1 MPTRDERREAA
12 AKNLA
17 LMRGAFASE
26 TKATVEAAKIY
37 ENGEGRELPV
47 AEAEG
52 ETTTS
57 VTTDFAPKA
66 VFGAQGKI
74 VVVDPCSF
82 TRPGGAY
89 EDGSFGPEQ
98 ILCAES
104 NLYPALCACKELYHS
119 KNRGYSSGMLFTDRA
134 LYLPDVAFV
143 RDGTIRRA
151 DVLAIPEPI
160 RTRALENHRSE
171 RECEHALASRIESLL
186 RIAAENGCTVRLTED
201 VEEGARD
208 ADVIYTDIWVS
219 MGEPDE
225 VWDSR
230 IKLLKKYQV
239 NRDVMKLAKPEALF
253 MHCLPSFHDTKTT
266 IGAQIAEKFGITEME
281 VTDEVFESEQSVVF
295 DEAENR
301 MHTIKAVIYAT
312 LC

>member
-17 LMRGAFASE
+17 LMRWAFASE

-66 VFGAQGKI
+66 VFGAQGKV

-104 NLYPALCACKELYHS
+104 NLYPALCACKDLYHS

-151 DVLAIPEPI
+151 DVLAIPEPN
-160 RTRALENHRSE
+160 RTHALENHRSE
-171 RECEHALASRIESLL
+171 REVETALRARVEALL
-186 RIAAENGCTVRLTED
+186 RIAAANGAETLIVGAFGAGPQGFDPEVVIELFRSWIAAHPGAIGHIMFAVPRAVFAPFED
-201 VEEGARD
+201 AFGEECEPEPVVAAPAEVEED
-208 ADVIYTDIWVS
+208 
-219 MGEPDE
+219 DE
-225 VWDSR
+225 DDFDPND
-230 IKLLKKYQV
+230 L
-239 NRDVMKLAKPEALF
+239 PE
-253 MHCLPSFHDTKTT
+253 
-266 IGAQIAEKFGITEME
+266 GIT
-281 VTDEVFESEQSVVF
+281 FRS
-295 DEAENR
+295 
-301 MHTIKAVIYAT
+301 
-312 LC
+312 

>member
-26 TKATVEAAKIY
+26 TKATVEAARVY

-47 AEAEG
+47 AEGDG
-52 ETTTS
+52 ETATS

-66 VFGAQGKI
+66 VFSAQGKV

-104 NLYPALCACKELYHS
+104 NLYPALRSCKELYHD
-119 KNRGYSSGMLFTDRA
+119 KNRGYSCGMLFTDRA

-151 DVLAIPEPI
+151 DVLAIPEPV
-160 RTRALENHRSE
+160 RARAIENHRSE
-171 RECEHALASRIESLL
+171 RECEHTLADRIEALL
-186 RIAAENGCTVRLTED
+186 RIAAANGAETLV
-201 VEEGARD
+201 VGAFGCRK
-208 ADVIYTDIWVS
+208 AS
-219 MGEPDE
+219 PPSCRFHC
-225 VWDSR
+225 SR
-230 IKLLKKYQV
+230 HGSRPIPGPSRTSRSPCRARASTPSTPLLARRRPLSLKLCRQLSPT
-239 NRDVMKLAKPEALF
+239 RTP
-253 MHCLPSFHDTKTT
+253 KTT
-266 IGAQIAEKFGITEME
+266 STSTPPISPRE
-281 VTDEVFESEQSVVF
+281 
-295 DEAENR
+295 
-301 MHTIKAVIYAT
+301 
-312 LC
+312 

>member
-26 TKATVEAAKIY
+26 TKATVEAARVY

-47 AEAEG
+47 AEGDG
-52 ETTTS
+52 ETATS

-66 VFGAQGKI
+66 VFSAQGKV

-104 NLYPALCACKELYHS
+104 NLYPALRSCKELYHD
-119 KNRGYSSGMLFTDRA
+119 KNRGYSCGMLFTDRA

-151 DVLAIPEPI
+151 DVLAIPEPV
-160 RTRALENHRSE
+160 RARAIENHRSE
-171 RECEHALASRIESLL
+171 RECEHTLTDRIEALL
-186 RIAAENGCTVRLTED
+186 RIAAANGAETLVVGAFGCGPQGFAPELPISLFKAWIEAHSGAIAHITFAVPRASFDAFDAAFGEKKAPEPEVVPTAVADED
-201 VEEGARD
+201 AEED
-208 ADVIYTDIWVS
+208 FDFDPAD
-219 MGEPDE
+219 
-225 VWDSR
+225 
-230 IKLLKKYQV
+230 L
-239 NRDVMKLAKPEALF
+239 PE
-253 MHCLPSFHDTKTT
+253 
-266 IGAQIAEKFGITEME
+266 G
-281 VTDEVFESEQSVVF
+281 VTLR
-295 DEAENR
+295 A
-301 MHTIKAVIYAT
+301 
-312 LC
+312 

>member
-66 VFGAQGKI
+66 VFGAQGKV

-89 EDGSFGPEQ
+89 EDGGFGPEQ
-98 ILCAES
+98 ILCTES

-151 DVLAIPEPI
+151 DVLAIPEPN
-160 RTRALENHRSE
+160 RTHALENHRSE
-171 RECEHALASRIESLL
+171 REVETALRARVEALL
-186 RIAAENGCTVRLTED
+186 RIAAANGAETLIVGAFGAGPQGFDAEVVIELFRVWIAAHPGAIGHITFAVPRAVLAPFEDAFGEEREPEPVVVAPTEA
-201 VEEGARD
+201 EED
-208 ADVIYTDIWVS
+208 
-219 MGEPDE
+219 DE
-225 VWDSR
+225 DDFDPND
-230 IKLLKKYQV
+230 L
-239 NRDVMKLAKPEALF
+239 PE
-253 MHCLPSFHDTKTT
+253 
-266 IGAQIAEKFGITEME
+266 GIT
-281 VTDEVFESEQSVVF
+281 FRS
-295 DEAENR
+295 
-301 MHTIKAVIYAT
+301 
-312 LC
+312 

>member
-26 TKATVEAAKIY
+26 TKATVEAARVY

-47 AEAEG
+47 AEGEG
-52 ETTTS
+52 ETATS

-66 VFGAQGKI
+66 VFGAQGKV

-104 NLYPALCACKELYHS
+104 NLYPALCACKDLYHS

-160 RTRALENHRSE
+160 RARALENHRSE

-186 RIAAENGCTVRLTED
+186 LIAAESGCETLVVGAFGCGPQGFAPELPISLFKAWIEAHPGAIGRIVFAVPRASFAAFDAAFGEKKEPEPSATPAPEGDSEED
-201 VEEGARD
+201 EFDFDPADLPEG
-208 ADVIYTDIWVS
+208 
-219 MGEPDE
+219 
-225 VWDSR
+225 
-230 IKLLKKYQV
+230 
-239 NRDVMKLAKPEALF
+239 
-253 MHCLPSFHDTKTT
+253 
-266 IGAQIAEKFGITEME
+266 
-281 VTDEVFESEQSVVF
+281 VTLR
-295 DEAENR
+295 A
-301 MHTIKAVIYAT
+301 
-312 LC
+312 

>member
-1 MPTRDERREAA
+1 MSTRDERRDAA

-26 TKATVEAAKIY
+26 TKATVEAARVY

-89 EDGSFGPEQ
+89 EDESFGPEQ

-104 NLYPALCACKELYHS
+104 NLYPALCACKDLYHS

-143 RDGTIRRA
+143 SDGTIRRA
-151 DVLAIPEPI
+151 DVLAIPEPV
-160 RTRALENHRSE
+160 RARAIENHRSE

-186 RIAAENGCTVRLTED
+186 RIAAENGCETLVVGAFGCGTQGFDAEMSVGLFKAWIEAHPGAIAHITFAVPRASFDAFDAAFGEKKAPEPEVVPTAVADED
-201 VEEGARD
+201 AEDDFDPADLPEG
-208 ADVIYTDIWVS
+208 
-219 MGEPDE
+219 
-225 VWDSR
+225 
-230 IKLLKKYQV
+230 
-239 NRDVMKLAKPEALF
+239 
-253 MHCLPSFHDTKTT
+253 
-266 IGAQIAEKFGITEME
+266 
-281 VTDEVFESEQSVVF
+281 VTLR
-295 DEAENR
+295 A
-301 MHTIKAVIYAT
+301 
-312 LC
+312 

>member
-1 MPTRDERREAA
+1 MPTRDERRDAA

-26 TKATVEAAKIY
+26 TKATVEAARVY

-66 VFGAQGKI
+66 VFGAQGKV

-104 NLYPALCACKELYHS
+104 NLYPALCACKELYHD

-160 RTRALENHRSE
+160 RARALENHRSE
-171 RECEHALASRIESLL
+171 RECEHALASRIRVALAHRGGE
-186 RIAAENGCTVRLTED
+186 RL
-201 VEEGARD
+201 RD
-208 ADVIYTDIWVS
+208 ARGGRLRLRPARVRCGNAGRPVQGMDRGSSRGHRAHHVRRAARELRRLRRRFRR
-219 MGEPDE
+219 GEG
-225 VWDSR
+225 
-230 IKLLKKYQV
+230 
-239 NRDVMKLAKPEALF
+239 
-253 MHCLPSFHDTKTT
+253 T
-266 IGAQIAEKFGITEME
+266 
-281 VTDEVFESEQSVVF
+281 
-295 DEAENR
+295 
-301 MHTIKAVIYAT
+301 
-312 LC
+312 